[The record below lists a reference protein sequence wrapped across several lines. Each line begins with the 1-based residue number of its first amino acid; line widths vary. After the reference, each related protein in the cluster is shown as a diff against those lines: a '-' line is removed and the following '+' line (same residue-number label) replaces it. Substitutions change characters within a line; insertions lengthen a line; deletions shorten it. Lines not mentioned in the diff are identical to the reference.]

1 MTVLYVVT
9 LSMVV
14 AAGLLTLLRLVRG
27 PRALDRIMALD
38 VLVTMSIAATAV
50 GMTVRGDTTAV
61 PVLVVL
67 ALLAFIGS
75 VTAAHLIEKREGMR

>member
-1 MTVLYVVT
+1 MTYVYGTT
-9 LSMVV
+9 LVMVV
-14 AAGLLTLLRLVRG
+14 VAGLLTLVRLLRG
-27 PRALDRIMALD
+27 PRALDRITALD
-38 VLVTMSIAATAV
+38 VLVTMVIGGTAV

-75 VTAAHLIEKREGMR
+75 MTAAHLIEKREGMR

>member
-1 MTVLYVVT
+1 MTVLYDSVLAVVA
-9 LSMVV
+9 

-27 PRALDRIMALD
+27 PGALDRIMALD
-38 VLVTMSIAATAV
+38 VLATMIIAGTAV
-50 GMTVRGDTTAV
+50 GMAARGDPTPL

-75 VTAAHLIEKREGMR
+75 VTAAHLVEKREGMR

>member
-1 MTVLYVVT
+1 MIIVYGTT
-9 LSMVV
+9 LAMIAV
-14 AAGLLTLLRLVRG
+14 AGLLTLLRLVSG

-38 VLVTMSIAATAV
+38 VLVTMAIAAIAV
-50 GMTVRGDTTAV
+50 GMTVREDTTAI
-61 PVLVVL
+61 PVVVVL

>member
-1 MTVLYVVT
+1 MNTVHGAT
-9 LSMVV
+9 LAVIA

-38 VLVTMSIAATAV
+38 VLVTLAIAAIAV
-50 GMTVRGDTTAV
+50 GMTTRDDTTAV

>member
-1 MTVLYVVT
+1 MTLLYGIT
-9 LSMVV
+9 LTVIAVSGIV
-14 AAGLLTLLRLVRG
+14 TLLRLVRG
-27 PRALDRIMALD
+27 PLALDRIMALD
-38 VLVTMSIAATAV
+38 VLVTMTIAATAV
-50 GMTVRGDTTAV
+50 GSVARDDTTAI

>member
-1 MTVLYVVT
+1 MTILYGIT
-9 LSMVV
+9 LALVA

-27 PRALDRIMALD
+27 PSALDRIMALD
-38 VLVTMSIAATAV
+38 VLVTMVIAGTAV
-50 GMTVRGDTTAV
+50 GMTLREDTTSL
-61 PVLVVL
+61 PVLLVL

>member
-1 MTVLYVVT
+1 MTHLYTVT
-9 LSMVV
+9 LGVLI
-14 AAGLLTLLRLVRG
+14 AAGLLTLVRLVRG

-38 VLVTMSIAATAV
+38 VVVTMVIAGTAV
-50 GMTVRGDTTAV
+50 GMTMRDDSTAL

-75 VTAAHLIEKREGMR
+75 VTAAHLVEKRKGMR

>member
-1 MTVLYVVT
+1 MTLLYGIT
-9 LSMVV
+9 LAMIV
-14 AAGLLTLLRLVRG
+14 AAALLTLVRLLRG

-38 VLVTMSIAATAV
+38 VLVTMVIAATAV
-50 GMTVRGDTTAV
+50 GMTARDDTTAV